1 MMLKVRWHLPLHV
14 EFAGVLLLK
23 LRLRWYSTLPQMV
36 FLKNKFRIGVNM
48 GIKFIYLFTV
58 VISIATA
65 SAPVP
70 ALLTFACGAICG
82 IVSVLYILE

>member
-1 MMLKVRWHLPLHV
+1 MKNTLK
-14 EFAGVLLLK
+14 
-23 LRLRWYSTLPQMV
+23 
-36 FLKNKFRIGVNM
+36 IGVNM

-58 VISIATA
+58 VIAIATA